1 MSQPTVPD
9 THPAAID
16 PAAPAPVAFYCA
28 NGYRPEESAGYL
40 MRQILNMVSQEVD
53 RQLAHTGLTNAQWI
67 PLFKLFVGL
76 ASTPAEL
83 ARECRLDAG
92 AMTRTLDRM
101 EAKGLCRRERS
112 ATDRRVVTI
121 TLTETG
127 REAAQV
133 IPEVLS
139 QVQNAHLAGFSRD
152 EFELLRSF
160 LRRIL
165 VNASA
170 IDAAQHTHDTP
181 FNTPQPT
188 GGPDAA

>member
-1 MSQPTVPD
+1 MNTQPVSPQ
-9 THPAAID
+9 P
-16 PAAPAPVAFYCA
+16 PSPPEPVAFYCA
-28 NGYRPEESAGYL
+28 KGYRPEESAGYL
-40 MRQILNMVSQEVD
+40 MRQILNTVSHEVE

-67 PLFKLFVGL
+67 PLFKLSIGQ

-101 EAKGLCRRERS
+101 EAKGLCQRERS
-112 ATDRRVVTI
+112 ASDRRVVTI
-121 TLTETG
+121 TLTEAG

-139 QVQNAHLAGFSRD
+139 RVQNAHLAGFSKD
-152 EFELLRSF
+152 EFELLKSF

-170 IDAAQHTHDTP
+170 IDAAQPHDTHAP
-181 FNTPQPT
+181 QTP
-188 GGPDAA
+188 GDPDAA

>member
-1 MSQPTVPD
+1 MSKPILPDTQPADIAPTVP
-9 THPAAID
+9 
-16 PAAPAPVAFYCA
+16 APVDFYRA

-67 PLFKLFVGL
+67 PLFKLYIGS

-121 TLTETG
+121 TLTEAG
-127 REAAQV
+127 RESAQV

-139 QVQNAHLAGFSRD
+139 RVQNAHLAGFSRD
-152 EFELLRSF
+152 EFELLKSF

-170 IDAAQHTHDTP
+170 IDAARHTPDTP
-181 FNTPQPT
+181 STTPQST

>member
-1 MSQPTVPD
+1 MSTSSESPST
-9 THPAAID
+9 AAN
-16 PAAPAPVAFYCA
+16 PAPVAFYCA
-28 NGYRPEESAGYL
+28 KDYRPEESAGYL
-40 MRQILNMVSQEVD
+40 MRQILSMVSQEVD

-67 PLFKLFVGL
+67 PLFKLSMGH

-83 ARECRLDAG
+83 ARACQLDAG

-101 EAKGLCRRERS
+101 EAKGLCQRERS
-112 ATDRRVVTI
+112 ASDRRVVTI
-121 TLTETG
+121 TLTEAG

-139 QVQNAHLAGFSRD
+139 RVQNAHLAGFSKD
-152 EFELLRSF
+152 EFELLKSL

-165 VNASA
+165 ANAAS
-170 IDAAQHTHDTP
+170 IHDTLPHDTP
-181 FNTPQPT
+181 TTPPQPT

>member
-1 MSQPTVPD
+1 MNKKSSI
-9 THPAAID
+9 PAASAD
-16 PAAPAPVAFYCA
+16 PAPVAFYCA
-28 NGYRPEESAGYL
+28 EGYRPEESAVYL
-40 MRQILNMVSQEVD
+40 MRQILSMVSHEVEH
-53 RQLAHTGLTNAQWI
+53 QLIHTGLTNAQWI
-67 PLFKLFVGL
+67 PLFKLHMGH

-121 TLTETG
+121 TLTEAG

-139 QVQNAHLAGFSRD
+139 RVQNAHLAGFSQA
-152 EFELLRSF
+152 EFELLKSL

-165 VNASA
+165 VNANT
-170 IDAAQHTHDTP
+170 IHTAQTHDTD
-181 FNTPQPT
+181 NQPAQ
-188 GGPDAA
+188 GPDAP

>member
-121 TLTETG
+121 TLTEAG

>member
-1 MSQPTVPD
+1 MTQPTVPD
-9 THPAAID
+9 TP
-16 PAAPAPVAFYCA
+16 PTVPAPVAFYRA
-28 NGYRPEESAGYL
+28 EGYRPEESAAYL

-67 PLFKLFVGL
+67 PLFKLFVGQ

-101 EAKGLCRRERS
+101 EAKGLCLRQRS
-112 ATDRRVVTI
+112 ETDRRVVTI
-121 TLTETG
+121 TLTEAG

-139 QVQNAHLAGFSRD
+139 RVQNAHLAGFAPD
-152 EFELLRSF
+152 EFELLKSF

-165 VNASA
+165 ANAA
-170 IDAAQHTHDTP
+170 NIHAAQLHDTNP
-181 FNTPQPT
+181 SSAHPS

>member
-1 MSQPTVPD
+1 MSKPTLPD
-9 THPAAID
+9 TNPAAFP
-16 PAAPAPVAFYCA
+16 PAVPAPVDFYRA

-40 MRQILNMVSQEVD
+40 MRQILNTVSQEVD
-53 RQLAHTGLTNAQWI
+53 LQLAHTGLTNAQWI
-67 PLFKLFVGL
+67 PLFKLFVGQ

-112 ATDRRVVTI
+112 ASDRRVVTI
-121 TLTETG
+121 TLTEAG

-139 QVQNAHLAGFSRD
+139 RVQNAHLAGFSRD
-152 EFELLRSF
+152 EFELLKSF

-170 IDAAQHTHDTP
+170 IDAAHTHDTSSP
-181 FNTPQPT
+181 IPQPT

>member
-1 MSQPTVPD
+1 MSKPTSPD
-9 THPAAID
+9 TLAG
-16 PAAPAPVAFYCA
+16 PAPVAFYCA

-67 PLFKLFVGL
+67 PLFKLYIGS

-92 AMTRTLDRM
+92 AITRTLDRM
-101 EAKGLCRRERS
+101 EAKGLCLRQRS

-121 TLTETG
+121 TLTEAG

-139 QVQNAHLAGFSRD
+139 RVQNAHLAGFSQE
-152 EFELLRSF
+152 EFELLKSF

-165 VNASA
+165 TNAAS
-170 IDAAQHTHDTP
+170 IHAAQPHDTP
-181 FNTPQPT
+181 STTPQPT